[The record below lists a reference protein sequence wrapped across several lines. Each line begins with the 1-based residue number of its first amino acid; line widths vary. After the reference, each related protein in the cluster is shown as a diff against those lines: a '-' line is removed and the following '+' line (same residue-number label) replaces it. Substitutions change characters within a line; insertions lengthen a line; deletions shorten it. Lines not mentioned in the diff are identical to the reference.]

1 MSRNPHELL
10 QETMELLP
18 EARAALADSLLNS
31 LDAETDLNVERAWQM
46 EIEKRMASIE
56 DGTAETISWEDVQ
69 AQLLRRLQRP
79 A

>member
-1 MSRNPHELL
+1 MSRSPQELL
-10 QETMELLP
+10 KEAMDLPP

-31 LDAETDLNVERAWQM
+31 LDTETDLNVEQAWQE
-46 EIEKRMASIE
+46 EIQKRMASIE
-56 DGTAETISWEDVQ
+56 DGTAEMISWEDVQ

>member
-1 MSRNPHELL
+1 MSRNPQELL
-10 QETMELLP
+10 KEAMELPP

-31 LDAETDLNVERAWQM
+31 LDTETDLNIEQAWQE
-46 EIEKRMASIE
+46 EIQKRMASIE
-56 DGTAETISWEDVQ
+56 DGTAEMISWEDVQ

>member
-10 QETMELLP
+10 QEAMDLPP

-31 LDAETDLNVERAWQM
+31 LDTEIDLDVEQAWQK

-69 AQLLRRLQRP
+69 AKILRQLQRS

>member
-1 MSRNPHELL
+1 MSRNPQELL
-10 QETMELLP
+10 KEAMELPP

-31 LDAETDLNVERAWQM
+31 LDTETDLNVEQAWQE
-46 EIEKRMASIE
+46 EIQKRMASIE
-56 DGTAETISWEDVQ
+56 DGTAEMISWEDVQ

>member
-1 MSRNPHELL
+1 MSRNPQELL
-10 QETMELLP
+10 KEAMELP
-18 EARAALADSLLNS
+18 PDMRAALADSLLNS
-31 LDAETDLNVERAWQM
+31 LDTETDLNVEQAWQE
-46 EIEKRMASIE
+46 EIQKRMASIE